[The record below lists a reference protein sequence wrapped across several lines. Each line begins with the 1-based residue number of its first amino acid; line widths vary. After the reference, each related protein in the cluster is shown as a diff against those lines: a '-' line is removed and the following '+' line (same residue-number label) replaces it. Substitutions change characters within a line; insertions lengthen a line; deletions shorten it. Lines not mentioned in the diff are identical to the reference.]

1 MAYSRQMQDSNLYS
15 FYFAPRGNRRMADLG
30 MQLSQMYLSPFDH
43 IIGIIGDAGAGKSLL
58 IKGMFPGLDLTN
70 DDEGVNVRPLPL
82 LHEDLSDPFSPHTYH
97 LDIRFES
104 AFTQM
109 HVLAEAILE
118 AARYKKMVI
127 VEHFELIHPFLKR
140 NADLLVGIGEE
151 IIITRPN
158 MFGPLPENIA
168 NIVHKSVRYRKMAH
182 TLEDL
187 CVYFMGEEAAQ
198 DGPRSDVRH
207 GFVLLF
213 EKKPGTDLY
222 ELEKKVRE
230 AVKKDLP
237 VSYYDENH
245 VQIGDYIMECLGPRM
260 HISSTGKIEDFTLL
274 KEYPQDPAT
283 GYYMLI
289 GLIGKHCP
297 EDIRNLNRIDLNRQL
312 HRG

>member
-109 HVLAEAILE
+109 HVLADAILE
-118 AARYKKMVI
+118 AARYGKMVI
-127 VEHFELIHPFLKR
+127 VEHFELIHPFLNR

-158 MFGPLPENIA
+158 MFGPLPGAAEHDGNQIFSYIVKIA
-168 NIVHKSVRYRKMAH
+168 LHSAKDHGSYVESP
-182 TLEDL
+182 L
-187 CVYFMGEEAAQ
+187 CFQIRREEIQTFPHA
-198 DGPRSDVRH
+198 S
-207 GFVLLF
+207 
-213 EKKPGTDLY
+213 GTG
-222 ELEKKVRE
+222 
-230 AVKKDLP
+230 KDLGDICLVILIFFSHLP
-237 VSYYDENH
+237 HGRHHAFFYDAH
-245 VQIGDYIMECLGPRM
+245 SR
-260 HISSTGKIEDFTLL
+260 H
-274 KEYPQDPAT
+274 
-283 GYYMLI
+283 MLF
-289 GLIGKHCP
+289 
-297 EDIRNLNRIDLNRQL
+297 
-312 HRG
+312 

>member
-1 MAYSRQMQDSNLYS
+1 MAYSKQMQEGNLYS
-15 FYFAPRGNRRMADLG
+15 FYFAPRGNKRMADLG
-30 MQLSQMYLSPFDH
+30 MQLSQLYLSPFDH

-58 IKGMFPGLDLTN
+58 IKGMFPGIDLTN

-82 LHEDLSDPFSPHTYH
+82 LHEDMKDPFSPHTYH

-118 AARYKKMVI
+118 AANNGKMVI
-127 VEHFELIHPFLKR
+127 VEHFDLIYPLLHR

-158 MFGPLPENIA
+158 IFGPLPENIA
-168 NIVHKSVRYRKMAH
+168 GIVHKSVKYRKMAH

-187 CVYFMGEEAAQ
+187 CVFFMGDKYAQ

-207 GFVLLF
+207 GFVLEF
-213 EKKPGTDLY
+213 EEEPDVDLY
-222 ELEKKVRE
+222 ELEKKVKE
-230 AVKKDLP
+230 AVKQDLP

-245 VQIGDYIMECLGPRM
+245 VQIGDYVLECLGPRM
-260 HISSTGKIEDFTLL
+260 HVGSTGKIEDFTLV
-274 KEYPQDPAT
+274 KQYPIDPRT

-289 GLIGKHCP
+289 GLMGKRQSEELSDFNC
-297 EDIRNLNRIDLNRQL
+297 IDVKLQL
-312 HRG
+312 S

>member
-43 IIGIIGDAGAGKSLL
+43 IIGIFGDAGAGKSLL

-109 HVLAEAILE
+109 HVLADAILE
-118 AARYKKMVI
+118 AARYGKMVI
-127 VEHFELIHPFLKR
+127 VEHFELIHPFLNR

-168 NIVHKSVRYRKMAH
+168 GIVHKSVAYRKMAH

-187 CVYFMGEEAAQ
+187 CVYFMGEGYAQ

-213 EKKPGTDLY
+213 EEKPSVDL
-222 ELEKKVRE
+222 EWLEEKVRE

-245 VQIGDYIMECLGPRM
+245 VQIGDYIIECLGPRM
-260 HISSTGKIEDFTLL
+260 HISSTGKIEDFSLV
-274 KEYPQDPAT
+274 KDYPQDPAT

-289 GLIGKHCP
+289 GLIGGNRT
-297 EDIRNLNRIDLNRQL
+297 EDIHELNRIDLNRQL
-312 HRG
+312 HRS